1 LAAAAA
7 AAAVIEGK
15 LGDIALEASSAG
27 ALCVLNELGQVT
39 CAFGWLQLR

>member
-1 LAAAAA
+1 LAAAA

-15 LGDIALEASSAG
+15 LGDMASEASSVR
-27 ALCVLNELGQVT
+27 ALCVLNELGQMK